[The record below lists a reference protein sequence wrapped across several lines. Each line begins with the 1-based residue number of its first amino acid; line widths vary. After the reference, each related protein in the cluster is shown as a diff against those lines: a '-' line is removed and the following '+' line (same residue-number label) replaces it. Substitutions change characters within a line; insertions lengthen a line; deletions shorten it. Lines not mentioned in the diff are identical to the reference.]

1 MDSKKSDNV
10 NHLNSLIPG
19 SLLFYCA
26 FLPVA
31 LTWFTGCASTDSC
44 NDGSCSLVS
53 CRVKK
58 CFLFHTDKCSP
69 KPYYA
74 LEGYQKHLD
83 RFMVKHAAR
92 KCAHVS
98 LKNLSCHCKEKPSK
112 PFRKGYRQAYI
123 DVALGDSGE
132 VPPVPPKEY
141 WAANYRT
148 PEGYMEI
155 QEWFTGY
162 KLGAEHALAD
172 GRFEYN
178 KIATPYSLAG
188 WDLSATDQVE
198 DNYYQ
203 SETEAG
209 SDHAHP
215 VPMNHQ
221 NQLPELPPAIEP
233 PPATEPHQK
242 RPAPAPPVT
251 RPPETIPQKRT
262 PLPPPPP
269 QIKQPLN
276 RSNSTQ
282 NQIHNRKPEVAPKP
296 VLQSPAP
303 PAVKSQRPII
313 QHHSGPA
320 YRNDDPPPNPYSLQ
334 SYPYT
339 PIPDTRLPAN
349 QYRQSDYLNTR
360 DRP

>member
-1 MDSKKSDNV
+1 MDSKKPDNV
-10 NHLNSLIPG
+10 NQILSLIPG
-19 SLLFYCA
+19 SLLLYCA
-26 FLPVA
+26 FLPMT
-31 LTWFTGCASTDSC
+31 LTWLSGCSSTDAY
-44 NDGSCSLVS
+44 NEDDCSLIS

-83 RFMVKHAAR
+83 RFMVKHAAK

-98 LKNLSCHCKEKPSK
+98 LKNLSCNCKEKPTK

-148 PEGYMEI
+148 PEGYMEV

-172 GRFEYN
+172 GRIEYN
-178 KIATPYSLAG
+178 KIATPYFLAG
-188 WDLSATDQVE
+188 WDHSVSDHGASN
-198 DNYYQ
+198 NYPT
-203 SETEAG
+203 ETEAG
-209 SDHAHP
+209 SDYAPP
-215 VPMNHQ
+215 VPKDHQ
-221 NQLPELPPAIEP
+221 NQLPELPS
-233 PPATEPHQK
+233 ATEPHQK
-242 RPAPAPPVT
+242 IPAPAPPVT
-251 RPPETIPQKRT
+251 RPSETIPQRKT
-262 PLPPPPP
+262 PLLPPPP
-269 QIKQPLN
+269 QSRQPLK

-282 NQIHNRKPEVAPKP
+282 NQIHKRQPDVAPKP
-296 VLQSPAP
+296 VLQAPAQ

-313 QHHSGPA
+313 RHHSGPT

-339 PIPDTRLPAN
+339 PVPVIRLPAN
-349 QYRQSDYLNTR
+349 QDRQSDHLNTR
-360 DRP
+360 DRPRETFRR